1 MRFGSPLYLWLIVLV
16 PAVAFLLW
24 RALGWRRVL
33 MGRFAT
39 EKVWDRLGF
48 TKIGLIDWAR
58 LGLLILG
65 LVFLVFALA
74 RPQWGY
80 HERQVVTQGVDV
92 VIAIDTSAS
101 MMARDFP
108 PSRLTRAKELLQN
121 IIWEARGD
129 RVGIVAFAGNA
140 AVMCPLTLDYNMAI
154 TALQAVDMNTVSARG
169 TDIGSAIKA
178 ANGAFEVSG
187 ANDRV
192 LVLLTDGEQLER
204 LGELEVAL
212 QKAKEDGVRIFALGM
227 GSTDGAT
234 IPTLRGPLRDRSGN
248 VVDTRLDFEL
258 LQRLAKETGGQAIIA
273 EKTGAAEV
281 AQISAELSK
290 YRGRKQQDKTFRVYH
305 ERYPWFVAVAMLT
318 LLAEA
323 FLRGYRPR
331 NGRRVEPVRVTS
343 WIAGAVL
350 LGSVSGS
357 AWAYPG
363 EVYVRS
369 RSGLQDYR
377 AAKYDAAAE
386 EYQQAAEIDPEN
398 PQLTYN
404 LGAAAAKA
412 GRTSEALSLLQ
423 GVYDPERPELN
434 VNARYSA
441 TTLLHRDARKEIA
454 DDKAGWEMGLAEG
467 RPESREAVQAM
478 VDRLKEIIEEYKQ
491 VILQKPDDLDMKAN
505 FELARRDLEEL
516 EQMLEQH
523 SQEEQEQQQ
532 QQEQPQQSEEE
543 QEQQDDGENQPDESG
558 QDEEQEG
565 QEQDESDQGEQPE
578 NEPQDSD
585 EAGEN
590 EESDSENEQEGEDSS
605 DSGSEGQPETSET
618 PGPEQTPSPQE
629 TPPPAPTPTPTPTP
643 TPSPTP
649 GQGQEQGGTGGEGT
663 EPVPVGEMSMT
674 DVDRLLNTL
683 PEESQQALQLMMGAP
698 TESQDMEHEW

>member
-1 MRFGSPLYLWLIVLV
+1 
-16 PAVAFLLW
+16 
-24 RALGWRRVL
+24 

-48 TKIGLIDWAR
+48 MKIGLLDWAR
-58 LGLLILG
+58 LGLLVVSL
-65 LVFLVFALA
+65 LFLVFALA

-92 VIAIDTSAS
+92 MVAIDTSAS

-169 TDIGSAIKA
+169 TDIGAAIQA

-204 LGELEVAL
+204 LGELELAL
-212 QKAKEDGVRIFALGM
+212 QKAKENGVRIFALGM
-227 GSTDGAT
+227 GSTEGAT
-234 IPTLRGPLRDRSGN
+234 IPTLRGPLRDKAGN

-258 LQRLAKETGGQAIIA
+258 LQRLARETGGQAIMA
-273 EKTGAAEV
+273 EKTGAAEI

-305 ERYPWFVAVAMLT
+305 ERYPLFVAVAMLA

-331 NGRRVEPVRVTS
+331 NGRLTESVRVTS
-343 WIAGAVL
+343 WIAGIVMVGSIS
-350 LGSVSGS
+350 GSV
-357 AWAYPG
+357 WAYPG

-386 EYQQAAEIDPEN
+386 EYQQAAELDPEN

-412 GRTSEALSLLQ
+412 GRTSEALSLLK

-441 TTLLHRDARKEIA
+441 ATLLHRDARKEIA
-454 DDKAGWEMGLAEG
+454 DNKAGWEMGLSEN
-467 RPESREAVQAM
+467 RPESRAEVEAM

-491 VILQKPDDLDMKAN
+491 AILQKPDDLDMKAN

-516 EQMLEQH
+516 ERMLQQH
-523 SQEEQEQQQ
+523 SQDEQEQQQ
-532 QQEQPQQSEEE
+532 QQEQPQQSEDE
-543 QEQQDDGENQPDESG
+543 QEQQDEGENQPDQSG
-558 QDEEQEG
+558 QDEQQEG
-565 QEQDESDQGEQPE
+565 QEQDENEEGEQQE

-585 EAGEN
+585 QTGEN
-590 EESDSENEQEGEDSS
+590 EESESDNEQEGEESNDP
-605 DSGSEGQPETSET
+605 GSEGQPDASET
-618 PGPEQTPSPQE
+618 PGPEQTPSPQG
-629 TPPPAPTPTPTPTP
+629 TPPPAPTPTPTPTPAP

-649 GQGQEQGGTGGEGT
+649 GQGQEQGGASGEGN
-663 EPVPVGEMSMT
+663 EPVPVGEMSMS

-683 PEESQQALQLMMGAP
+683 PEESQQALQLMMGTP